1 MLIDV
6 AIPVPLHTTFT
17 YEAPDT
23 LEAPVQV
30 GCRVRV
36 PFRRKHLVAIVT
48 QLHSVAPAHAK
59 LKPIEECLD
68 EVPVVS
74 ESLLNL
80 CRWIAQYYAAPLGE
94 VIQATLPPHFWKPQK
109 RQVTSRLAHAHS
121 SHVQRENVQAPTLN
135 PAQDGA
141 VTAIM
146 SAVSAQKFSPFLLHG
161 ITGSGKTEVYLAAC
175 AHTLAQNRQAIV
187 LVPEIALTPQLLGRF
202 AERFGNAV
210 AVYHSGLTEAQRTLQ
225 WQRIRSG
232 EAKIV
237 VGTRSAIFAPVAM
250 LGLIVVDEE
259 HDSSYKQDDS
269 PRYNGRDVAVMR
281 AKMESSPIVLGSATP
296 ALESYANARQ
306 GKYQLLKLNERATG
320 QVMPQIQIVDMRALK
335 EKGKPAPILSPQ
347 LLAAIEKRI
356 AAQEQTLLL
365 VNRRGF
371 ARFIVCED
379 CGHVSTCPNC
389 DVSLAFHQGARELRC
404 HYCDY
409 HTASPDTCPTCH
421 SLNIKP
427 IGAGTER
434 LEETLKENFPTARIG
449 RLDSDTI
456 ATQHNR
462 TQVLQDM
469 HDRNLD
475 ILVGTQMIAKGH
487 DFSHV
492 TLVGVIAAETGLNV
506 PDFRAAE
513 RSFQLLM
520 QASGRAGRAHLEGEV
535 IIQTLQP
542 EHACLTHLIT
552 HNYNAFADEELQ
564 HREGLLYPPYGR
576 LISCTISSN
585 IEKSGL
591 EYAETLAT
599 YLSTQ
604 ISAQKWPATL
614 LGPAPALMYKLRGR
628 TRMQLLL
635 KLENAA
641 AIPTIARAAIQHE
654 DAHAPSGVQ
663 VTIDVDPMSIV

>member
-17 YEAPDT
+17 YEAPDNSD
-23 LEAPVQV
+23 APLQA

-36 PFRRKHLVAIVT
+36 PFRRKHVVAIVT
-48 QLHSVAPAHAK
+48 QLNSIAPAHAK
-59 LKPIEECLD
+59 LKPIEDCLD
-68 EVPVVS
+68 DTPVLS
-74 ESLLNL
+74 ESLLTL
-80 CRWIAQYYAAPLGE
+80 CCWIAQYYAAPIGE
-94 VIQATLPPHFWKPQK
+94 VVQTTLPPHLWKPQK
-109 RQVTSRLAHAHS
+109 REVSSRLSHAHT
-121 SHVQRENVQAPTLN
+121 SHVQRTNVQPPALN
-135 PAQDGA
+135 AAQQSA
-141 VTAIM
+141 VMAITG
-146 SAVSAQKFSPFLLHG
+146 AVSARHFAPFLLHG
-161 ITGSGKTEVYLAAC
+161 VTGSGKTEVYLAAC
-175 AHTLAQNRQAIV
+175 AHVLAQDRQVIV

-210 AVYHSGLTEAQRTLQ
+210 AVYHSGLTDAQRTLQ

-232 EAKIV
+232 EAQIA
-237 VGTRSAIFAPVAM
+237 VGTRSAIFAPVAT
-250 LGLIVVDEE
+250 LGLIIIDEE

-281 AKMESSPIVLGSATP
+281 AKMENCPIILGSATP
-296 ALESYANARQ
+296 ALESFANARQ
-306 GKYQLLKLNERATG
+306 GKYQLLELNERATG
-320 QVMPQIQIVDMRALK
+320 QTMPQIQIVDMRALK
-335 EKGKPAPILSPQ
+335 EKGKSAPIFSPQ
-347 LLAAIEKRI
+347 LLAAIQKRI
-356 AAQEQTLLL
+356 DAQEQTLLL

-379 CGHVSTCPNC
+379 CGHISTCPNC
-389 DVSLAFHQGARELRC
+389 DVSLAFHQSARELRC

-421 SLNIKP
+421 SLDIKP

-434 LEETLKENFPTARIG
+434 LEETLKAHFPTARIG

-469 HDRNLD
+469 YDRNLD

-520 QASGRAGRAHLEGEV
+520 QASGRAGRAHLAGEV
-535 IIQTLQP
+535 VIQTLQP
-542 EHACLTHLIT
+542 EHACLTHLVT
-552 HNYNAFADEELQ
+552 HDYNAFAAEELQ
-564 HREGLLYPPYGR
+564 HREGLRYPPFGR
-576 LISCTISSN
+576 LINCTIASN
-585 IEKSGL
+585 VEKNCL
-591 EYAETLAT
+591 DYAQALASFLQKQVGETN
-599 YLSTQ
+599 
-604 ISAQKWPATL
+604 ISATI
-614 LGPAPALMYKLRGR
+614 LGPAPALMYKLRGKN
-628 TRMQLLL
+628 RMQLLL
-635 KLENAA
+635 KLKSPAS
-641 AIPTIARAAIQHE
+641 ISILTRAMIQYGA
-654 DAHAPSGVQ
+654 DHAPSGVQ
-663 VTIDVDPMSIV
+663 VTIDVDPMTIV

>member
-6 AIPVPLHTTFT
+6 AIPVPLHTTFS
-17 YEAPDT
+17 YEAPADIP
-23 LEAPVQV
+23 LHV

-36 PFRRKHLVAIVT
+36 PFRRKHIVAIVT
-48 QLHSVAPAHAK
+48 QLNSIAPAHAK

-68 EVPVVS
+68 DAPMLS

-94 VIQATLPPHFWKPQK
+94 VIQITLPPHLWKQQK
-109 RQVTSRLAHAHS
+109 RQVTSRLAHAHG
-121 SHVQRENVQAPTLN
+121 SHVQRTDAQPPTLN
-135 PAQDGA
+135 AAQNTA
-141 VTAIM
+141 VTAITNAI
-146 SAVSAQKFSPFLLHG
+146 SVHHFAPFLLHG
-161 ITGSGKTEVYLAAC
+161 VTGSGKTEVYLAAC
-175 AHTLAQNRQAIV
+175 ARALAQNQQAII

-202 AERFGNAV
+202 VERFGTAM

-232 EAKIV
+232 EAQIV
-237 VGTRSAIFAPVAM
+237 VGTRSAIFAPVAT
-250 LGLIVVDEE
+250 LGLIIVDEE

-281 AKMESSPIVLGSATP
+281 AKMENCPIVLGSATP
-296 ALESYANARQ
+296 ALESFANARQ
-306 GKYQLLKLNERATG
+306 GKYQLLELGERATG
-320 QVMPQIQIVDMRALK
+320 QTMPQIQIVDMRALK
-335 EKGKPAPILSPQ
+335 EKGKPAPIFSPQ
-347 LLAAIEKRI
+347 LLAAIQKRI
-356 AAQEQTLLL
+356 DAQEQTLLL

-379 CGHVSTCPNC
+379 CGHISTCPNC

-421 SLNIKP
+421 SLDIKP

-434 LEETLKENFPTARIG
+434 LEETLKDHFPTARIG

-520 QASGRAGRAHLEGEV
+520 QASGRAGRAHLAGEV
-535 IIQTLQP
+535 VIQTLQP
-542 EHACLTHLIT
+542 EHACLTHLVT
-552 HNYNAFADEELQ
+552 HNYNAFAAEELQ

-576 LISCTISSN
+576 LISCTIASN
-585 IEKSGL
+585 VEKNGL
-591 EYAETLAT
+591 DYAEALAT
-599 YLSTQ
+599 YLSQQ
-604 ISAQKWPATL
+604 IVSQKWPATL
-614 LGPAPALMYKLRGR
+614 LGPAPALMYKLRGK

-635 KLENAA
+635 KLETAA